1 MKKTITVTAV
11 LFAIVGNAQTPAATK
26 TTALPDSV
34 ASESADSTEINRL
47 LDNVTVTA
55 QRPLIK
61 QEIDRIDYDV
71 QADEDSKTQTVMDI
85 LRKVPLVTVDGSDEI
100 FVKGEKNFK
109 IYKNGHYDM
118 SLSKNAKNVLKAM
131 PAASIK
137 RIEVITDPGARE
149 DAESGDAILNIVMM
163 DSKKME
169 GITGMVNSSCN
180 MRTAPSVSAFLTSQF
195 GKAII
200 NVDYGFI
207 HFTDRNNI
215 GKSHTEQTFVKTGNT
230 IMNDAVKYSPG
241 HIHFADI
248 SASYDIDS
256 LNLVTA
262 SFGGYFQKNNRH
274 GNATTSFFSPDGD
287 IFSHYDETFRNLR
300 DNKNFWSGRLDFEHR
315 TRLEGEKLT
324 LSYMFDLSNC
334 DNVTETT
341 YSDIQN
347 AQFDYSGIHQHNHE
361 RFIEHTV
368 QLDYIRPLWAGHK
381 LQAGA
386 KYIGRG
392 NDSDDKQIFYDEA
405 ASTTDGSFSHKS
417 YISALYADY
426 IWKKG
431 NWSARAG
438 LRYEHSYMKGHYPD
452 GKMPDFSQHLNDW
465 VPQASIQYQIA
476 PLKSLKL
483 SYNTS
488 INRPGIFFL
497 NPYVKTSPTTVEFG
511 NADLGS
517 TRNHSVGL
525 TYMHLS
531 QRFMLQISP
540 QYKFTGN
547 GIAQIDYAQ
556 GDIRYSTYDA
566 VRRQSR
572 WQVNGFVQW
581 KPFNTTTIAG
591 NISFVHSKLENTFQK
606 LSAIGNYCNYFLSFS
621 QELPWKIRA
630 SAFVYGTFGKMSLI
644 YSENDPFYAYRFT
657 IQRSFL
663 SEDRLSV
670 SFSIHTPFRKDL
682 WRTTR
687 YTQGDI
693 LGFSDDFN
701 KGDSRQ
707 FVIAASFRFGN
718 LKASVKKTDTTINNS
733 DLEGGLTR

>member
-1 MKKTITVTAV
+1 MKKTITALVV
-11 LFAIVGNAQTPAATK
+11 LFAIIGNVQAPAATK
-26 TTALPDSV
+26 MTALPDSI
-34 ASESADSTEINRL
+34 ASESPDSTAINYL

-85 LRKVPLVTVDGSDEI
+85 LRKVPLVSVDGSDEI

-163 DSKKME
+163 DTKKME
-169 GITGMVNSSCN
+169 GITGTVNSSCN
-180 MRTAPSVSAFLTSQF
+180 MRTAPSVSTYLTSQF

-200 NVDYGFI
+200 SVDYGFI
-207 HFTDRNNI
+207 HFTDRNNVD
-215 GKSHTEQTFVKTGNT
+215 KNHTEQTFVETGNT
-230 IMNDAVKYSPG
+230 ITTDAIRYSPG
-241 HIHFADI
+241 HIQFADI

-274 GNATTSFFSPDGD
+274 GNATTNYLNPNGD
-287 IFSHYDETFRNLR
+287 IFSHYDESYHDIL
-300 DNKNFWSGRLDFEHR
+300 DNRNFWSGRLDFEHR
-315 TRLEGEKLT
+315 SRIEDEKLT
-324 LSYMFDLSNC
+324 LSYMFNLSNC
-334 DNVTETT
+334 DDEMETT

-347 AQFDYSGIHQHNHE
+347 AQFDYSGIHQYNHE
-361 RFIEHTV
+361 RFIEHTI
-368 QLDYIRPLWAGHK
+368 QLDYIRPLWAGQK
-381 LQAGA
+381 LQTGA
-386 KYIGRG
+386 KFIGRD
-392 NDSDDKQIFYDEA
+392 NDSEDEQIFYDEYS
-405 ASTTDGSFSHKS
+405 STTNGSFSHKS

-426 IWKKG
+426 IWKKD

-452 GKMPDFSQHLNDW
+452 GKGPDFSQHLNDW
-465 VPQASIQYQIA
+465 VPQASVKYQIA

-488 INRPGIFFL
+488 INRPGIYYL
-497 NPYVKTSPTTVEFG
+497 DPYVKTTPTTVEFG
-511 NADLGS
+511 NANLGS
-517 TRNHSVGL
+517 TRNQSVSLAYMQIGQRL
-525 TYMHLS
+525 T
-531 QRFMLQISP
+531 FQITP
-540 QYKFTGN
+540 QYKFYNN
-547 GIAQIDYAQ
+547 GIDQIDYAE
-556 GDIRYSTYDA
+556 GDIRYITYDA
-566 VRRQSR
+566 VRRQRR
-572 WQVNGFVQW
+572 WQVDGYVQY
-581 KPFNTTTIAG
+581 KPFKATTIGG
-591 NISFVHSKLENTFQK
+591 NMSFAHYKMENTFQK
-606 LSAIGNYCNYFLSFS
+606 LATIGNYCSYFFS
-621 QELPWKIRA
+621 INQELPWKLRA
-630 SAFVYGTFGKMSLI
+630 TMLVYGTFGKISSI
-644 YSENDPFYAYRFT
+644 YFENDPYYAYRFT

-663 SEDRLSV
+663 SEDRLSL
-670 SFSIHTPFRKDL
+670 SISIHTPFRKDL
-682 WRTTR
+682 CWTTR

-693 LGFSDDFN
+693 IGFSNDYN

-707 FVIAASFRFGN
+707 FVIAASYRFGN
-718 LKASVKKTDTTINNS
+718 LKANVKRTDSTINNS
-733 DLEGGLTR
+733 DLEGGLSR

>member
-100 FVKGEKNFK
+100 YVKGDKNFK

-131 PAASIK
+131 PAASVK

-163 DSKKME
+163 DTKKME

-256 LNLVTA
+256 LNLISA

-347 AQFDYSGIHQHNHE
+347 AQFDTTMNVLSSTPSNSITYV
-361 RFIEHTV
+361 RFGQGTNYKRARNTSAAATIAMTS
-368 QLDYIRPLWAGHK
+368 
-381 LQAGA
+381 
-386 KYIGRG
+386 KY
-392 NDSDDKQIFYDEA
+392 
-405 ASTTDGSFSHKS
+405 STTKPLQPPT
-417 YISALYADY
+417 AL
-426 IWKKG
+426 
-431 NWSARAG
+431 
-438 LRYEHSYMKGHYPD
+438 
-452 GKMPDFSQHLNDW
+452 
-465 VPQASIQYQIA
+465 
-476 PLKSLKL
+476 
-483 SYNTS
+483 
-488 INRPGIFFL
+488 
-497 NPYVKTSPTTVEFG
+497 SPTNPTF
-511 NADLGS
+511 
-517 TRNHSVGL
+517 
-525 TYMHLS
+525 
-531 QRFMLQISP
+531 QP
-540 QYKFTGN
+540 FTPTIYGKKAT
-547 GIAQIDYAQ
+547 GRLAPDYA
-556 GDIRYSTYDA
+556 T
-566 VRRQSR
+566 
-572 WQVNGFVQW
+572 
-581 KPFNTTTIAG
+581 NTVT
-591 NISFVHSKLENTFQK
+591 
-606 LSAIGNYCNYFLSFS
+606 
-621 QELPWKIRA
+621 
-630 SAFVYGTFGKMSLI
+630 
-644 YSENDPFYAYRFT
+644 
-657 IQRSFL
+657 
-663 SEDRLSV
+663 
-670 SFSIHTPFRKDL
+670 
-682 WRTTR
+682 
-687 YTQGDI
+687 
-693 LGFSDDFN
+693 
-701 KGDSRQ
+701 
-707 FVIAASFRFGN
+707 
-718 LKASVKKTDTTINNS
+718 
-733 DLEGGLTR
+733 